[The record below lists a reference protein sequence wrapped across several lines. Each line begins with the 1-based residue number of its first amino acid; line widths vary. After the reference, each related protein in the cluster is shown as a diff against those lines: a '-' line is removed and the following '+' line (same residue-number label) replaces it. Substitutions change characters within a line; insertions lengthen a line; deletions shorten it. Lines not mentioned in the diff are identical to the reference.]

1 MSPTYRIEAA
11 RHSQRGQ
18 AMVEFSLVILLFVG
32 LVVALFDL
40 GRGIYTYN
48 GVSEAAR
55 EIARRTIVH
64 PGTPLG
70 QSDQTKD
77 TISAQRGL
85 VPAMDDP
92 TFACEDAAGQG
103 LSECGSGNYVRVIVT
118 AKYHPSSLLGL
129 VPELT
134 LSSSSSMQIP

>member
-1 MSPTYRIEAA
+1 MSRTRRYAAA
-11 RHSQRGQ
+11 RTRQQGQ
-18 AMVEFSLVILLFVG
+18 AMVEFSLVILLFLG
-32 LVVALFDL
+32 LIVALFDL

-64 PGTPLG
+64 PGSPLG
-70 QSDQTKD
+70 QSDETQETV
-77 TISAQRGL
+77 SVQRRL

-92 TFACEDAAGQG
+92 TFACEDTAGAPSG
-103 LSECGSGNYVRVIVT
+103 CGSGNYVRVIVT
-118 AKYHPSSLLGL
+118 ARYRPSPLLAL
-129 VPELT
+129 VPEIT

>member
-1 MSPTYRIEAA
+1 MSPTRRIEAA

-18 AMVEFSLVILLFVG
+18 AMVEFSLVILLFIG

-64 PGTPLG
+64 PTPLG
-70 QSDQTKD
+70 QSTETRDA
-77 TISAQRGL
+77 ISVQRGL

-92 TFACEDAAGQG
+92 TFACEDPAGVP
-103 LSECGSGNYVRVIVT
+103 SGCASGDYVRVIVT
-118 AKYHPSSLLGL
+118 AKYRPSSLLGL

>member
-1 MSPTYRIEAA
+1 MSATRRIEAA

-64 PGTPLG
+64 RGTPLG
-70 QSDQTKD
+70 QSTETQDA
-77 TISAQRGL
+77 ISVQRGL

-92 TFACEDAAGQG
+92 TFACEDPAGVP
-103 LSECGSGNYVRVIVT
+103 SGCASGDYVRVIVT
-118 AKYHPSSLLGL
+118 AKYRPSSLLGL